1 MAIRFLSNETIDGT
15 LVITKGIT
23 TGSATGGNSG
33 SVTIA
38 GGITQSFQ
46 ADGSTVT
53 YGSHTNTATA
63 TSNTDASA
71 FLISQKNTGGTAIEY
86 RQGVIADGNA
96 FFGKWQSG
104 SITGIGLNVATG
116 NVTFSGSLTGTTGTF
131 TGLVSGITPTAASNY
146 AIKSYVD
153 AHGGGVGPFL
163 ALAGGTMSGNINM
176 GDRKITNI
184 NEMSFGANAYITSP
198 SNSLVRFNQ
207 TSVDIASGN
216 LTASGS
222 GTFGGTVT
230 TTDVYGTS
238 SLRTAALGG
247 IHYVD
252 ASSSLIFRT
261 SGSFTERMRIDQTHG
276 DKTFISSYSGGT
288 FPLRIGFGSYASF
301 TPTFVINDN
310 GYVGIGVTGPG
321 EALELAGNI
330 RIHNSSNA
338 PYIDFV
344 ESGATSDSK
353 ARITMDQVDTNNGQ
367 LIFSTEGSGTLTERM
382 RITSSGGISFGSSGT
397 AYGSSGQLL
406 QSNGNAS
413 PTWITS
419 SSQDINT
426 ILVTVVST
434 GSGNK
439 YFLDGEQ
446 QINAILQPG
455 FTYRF
460 DQSNSSNNGHPLRF
474 SSDAANSSPY
484 TTGVSAVGTPGS
496 AGAYTQIITTQITPV
511 NLYYYCTI
519 HSGMGSAATIRI
531 IKTDGNATFAGDVT
545 LSGIQKKIIFNTP
558 FRYIQDARSG
568 ADYLTIAQN
577 SFAAGIQLGFDNTVG
592 GGFGPTMT
600 IIPSGVT
607 NNAGK
612 VGIGTTS
619 PVTKLHVESLGAGG
633 NDGTCVYLHGDTP
646 TNFPVMKI
654 ANATGG
660 NATDTHGLL
669 INNTAPGSG
678 LRINN
683 GGNTALIVKG
693 DGKVGI
699 GRSIPDYQLVISN
712 NNAEGIELGPGYASG
727 NNLWQNYNR
736 TNGTYLIETHYASN
750 YNFLTAGGNTGNV
763 GIGTS
768 SANEKLQ
775 VAGKT
780 IINSTGNYTSNAGS
794 LSVNSNSNANG
805 GIVDTHSNGN
815 HRYYTR
821 VAHGN
826 TGSSAA
832 GYWHVKTNINVS
844 ASIMFLAKFY
854 GFVYGQSAI
863 IDLQHT
869 GYAYTGGSVIAQGT
883 TNNSSVGGM
892 SSAIYLTAANE
903 VCFRIDLGGST
914 YYAGLWM
921 DVGFQNPTGGA
932 TNLLIQGTAWSTTAN
947 YYT

>member
-1 MAIRFLSNETIDGT
+1 MANLSNINGKFVVEQ
-15 LVITKGIT
+15 T
-23 TGSATGGNSG
+23 TGFVGVGTTDPNYPIEVLNASAEIALNASGGSIYRLK
-33 SVTIA
+33 SD
-38 GGITQSFQ
+38 S
-46 ADGSTVT
+46 
-53 YGSHTNTATA
+53 
-63 TSNTDASA
+63 TDA
-71 FLISQKNTGGTAIEY
+71 FRINKNGVGDRLIIASGGA
-86 RQGVIADGNA
+86 A
-96 FFGKWQSG
+96 
-104 SITGIGLNVATG
+104 
-116 NVTFSGSLTGTTGTF
+116 TFSGSIEF
-131 TGLVSGITPTAASNY
+131 TGGQVRLI
-146 AIKSYVD
+146 
-153 AHGGGVGPFL
+153 
-163 ALAGGTMSGNINM
+163 
-176 GDRKITNI
+176 
-184 NEMSFGANAYITSP
+184 AN
-198 SNSLVRFNQ
+198 Q
-207 TSVDIASGN
+207 
-216 LTASGS
+216 
-222 GTFGGTVT
+222 
-230 TTDVYGTS
+230 
-238 SLRTAALGG
+238 
-247 IHYVD
+247 
-252 ASSSLIFRT
+252 
-261 SGSFTERMRIDQTHG
+261 
-276 DKTFISSYSGGT
+276 
-288 FPLRIGFGSYASF
+288 
-301 TPTFVINDN
+301 
-310 GYVGIGVTGPG
+310 
-321 EALELAGNI
+321 
-330 RIHNSSNA
+330 
-338 PYIDFV
+338 
-344 ESGATSDSK
+344 
-353 ARITMDQVDTNNGQ
+353 
-367 LIFSTEGSGTLTERM
+367 
-382 RITSSGGISFGSSGT
+382 
-397 AYGSSGQLL
+397 L
-406 QSNGNAS
+406 QSGFNDDADDRDFWINYQGYNGGQTRYRDFRVGDGKQNQIAFF
-413 PTWITS
+413 
-419 SSQDINT
+419 DG
-426 ILVTVVST
+426 ST
-434 GSGNK
+434 KN
-439 YFLDGEQ
+439 
-446 QINAILQPG
+446 
-455 FTYRF
+455 
-460 DQSNSSNNGHPLRF
+460 
-474 SSDAANSSPY
+474 
-484 TTGVSAVGTPGS
+484 V
-496 AGAYTQIITTQITPV
+496 
-511 NLYYYCTI
+511 
-519 HSGMGSAATIRI
+519 
-531 IKTDGNATFAGDVT
+531 TFAGDVT

-768 SANEKLQ
+768 LANEKLQ

-863 IDLQHT
+863 VDLQHT

>member
-1 MAIRFLSNETIDGT
+1 MANLSNINGKFVVEQ
-15 LVITKGIT
+15 T
-23 TGSATGGNSG
+23 TGYVGVGTTDPNYPIEVLNASAEIALNASGGSIYRLK
-33 SVTIA
+33 SD
-38 GGITQSFQ
+38 S
-46 ADGSTVT
+46 
-53 YGSHTNTATA
+53 
-63 TSNTDASA
+63 TDA
-71 FLISQKNTGGTAIEY
+71 FRINKNGVGDRLIIASGGA
-86 RQGVIADGNA
+86 A
-96 FFGKWQSG
+96 
-104 SITGIGLNVATG
+104 
-116 NVTFSGSLTGTTGTF
+116 TFSGSIEF
-131 TGLVSGITPTAASNY
+131 TGGQVRLIANQLQSGFNDDAEDRDFWINYQGYNGGQTRYRDFRVGDGKQNQIAFFDGSTKNVTFASNVISGGWFQGAQGTNTLYSTNSTGVLLQTSGNTANNDDSKIKFRNSVGTVSHTFDANNGNVGIGIAPYLSSLPNTVIDINPVASVWGYGNSVYLNANAYYNSGWLYKTTAAAGVLQVEGNLLRFRTAASGT
-146 AIKSYVD
+146 AGAGIAFDV
-153 AHGGGVGPFL
+153 PFL
-163 ALAGGTMSGNINM
+163 IDTTGN
-176 GDRKITNI
+176 
-184 NEMSFGANAYITSP
+184 
-198 SNSLVRFNQ
+198 
-207 TSVDIASGN
+207 
-216 LTASGS
+216 
-222 GTFGGTVT
+222 
-230 TTDVYGTS
+230 
-238 SLRTAALGG
+238 
-247 IHYVD
+247 
-252 ASSSLIFRT
+252 
-261 SGSFTERMRIDQTHG
+261 
-276 DKTFISSYSGGT
+276 
-288 FPLRIGFGSYASF
+288 
-301 TPTFVINDN
+301 
-310 GYVGIGVTGPG
+310 VGIG
-321 EALELAGNI
+321 A
-330 RIHNSSNA
+330 
-338 PYIDFV
+338 
-344 ESGATSDSK
+344 
-353 ARITMDQVDTNNGQ
+353 
-367 LIFSTEGSGTLTERM
+367 
-382 RITSSGGISFGSSGT
+382 
-397 AYGSSGQLL
+397 
-406 QSNGNAS
+406 
-413 PTWITS
+413 
-419 SSQDINT
+419 
-426 ILVTVVST
+426 
-434 GSGNK
+434 
-439 YFLDGEQ
+439 
-446 QINAILQPG
+446 
-455 FTYRF
+455 
-460 DQSNSSNNGHPLRF
+460 
-474 SSDAANSSPY
+474 
-484 TTGVSAVGTPGS
+484 
-496 AGAYTQIITTQITPV
+496 
-511 NLYYYCTI
+511 
-519 HSGMGSAATIRI
+519 
-531 IKTDGNATFAGDVT
+531 
-545 LSGIQKKIIFNTP
+545 
-558 FRYIQDARSG
+558 
-568 ADYLTIAQN
+568 
-577 SFAAGIQLGFDNTVG
+577 
-592 GGFGPTMT
+592 
-600 IIPSGVT
+600 
-607 NNAGK
+607 
-612 VGIGTTS
+612 TS

-863 IDLQHT
+863 VDLQHT

-932 TNLLIQGTAWSTTAN
+932 TNLQILGTAWSTTAN